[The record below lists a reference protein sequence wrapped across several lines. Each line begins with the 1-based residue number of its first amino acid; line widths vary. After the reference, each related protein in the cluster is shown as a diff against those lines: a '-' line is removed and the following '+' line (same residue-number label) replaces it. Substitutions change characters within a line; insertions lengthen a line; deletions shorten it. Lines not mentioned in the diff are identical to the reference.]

1 MPMPDTILVLD
12 PVAEFATGTQA
23 AAPALTGLAG
33 KTIGFLDNGKANC
46 HVFFDTVER
55 LLIEQHGVKTTLR
68 RRKPLVAAP
77 APGDMLEDLAGC
89 DAVVVGMGD

>member
-1 MPMPDTILVLD
+1 MAETIQVLD

-23 AAPALTGLAG
+23 AAPALDGLGG
-33 KTIGFLDNGKANC
+33 KTVGFLDNGKANC
-46 HVFFDTVER
+46 DVFFDTVER
-55 LLIEQHGVKTTLR
+55 LLTERFGIASTVR

-77 APGDMLEDLAGC
+77 APGNIMEDMAAC